1 MAALFGVGLWYGA
14 YRVMRVAMDHW
25 MPMPSPEME
34 AFGEAFISLG
44 QEPLSAALLFLGAS
58 VAPAIAEELL
68 FRGLVLQS
76 IRRHLSTRWAVV
88 ISALVFGAYHLNLH
102 QFPTAFVIGLALGAL
117 AIRSESI
124 WPGVL
129 LHMLHNGLALVA
141 QLYLEEEVLLLPEM
155 WLLLLGPAAAVV
167 VLMKPRSY
175 QGFREP
181 NL

>member
-1 MAALFGVGLWYGA
+1 M
-14 YRVMRVAMDHW
+14 
-25 MPMPSPEME
+25 
-34 AFGEAFISLG
+34 
-44 QEPLSAALLFLGAS
+44 
-58 VAPAIAEELL
+58 
-68 FRGLVLQS
+68 
-76 IRRHLSTRWAVV
+76 STRWAVV
-88 ISALVFGAYHLNLH
+88 ISALVFGAYHLNIH

-141 QLYLEEEVLLLPEM
+141 QLYLEEETLLLPEM

-175 QGFREP
+175 PEFREP